1 MSKYVVLESN
11 EHPNDW
17 TDTESIKQYKYPLD
31 YFQKYAVRAM
41 NRDAN
46 VMACVATGSGK
57 STLADYAIA
66 LSFSRGKRVIFTSP
80 IKALSNQKYKEFK
93 DAYGVSSVGL
103 LTGDIKFNPDAPC
116 IIMTAEILRNLLYK
130 HKSDTQHLGITSD
143 LSLKDVDTVVM
154 DEVHYIN
161 NKDRGAVWEETLI
174 MLPPEI
180 KLVLLSATID
190 HPERIAEWVGAL
202 KRRPIHLIAN
212 TRRIIP
218 LTHYIYKSQF
228 YADLADDTVR
238 RNSLIPIMN
247 NDGAWIGRGYDTW
260 SREFNKMMDVDLA
273 NSDPTSDA
281 YQKQASKTYTSKNRL
296 NNLVAY
302 LQLCNLC
309 PAICFV
315 FSRKNCETYA
325 ASIEECLVSGKEA
338 AEIESIFHFYTHAYR
353 ERLETLPQ
361 YFTLLN
367 LLKKGIAY
375 HHSGLVPVL
384 KEIIE
389 IIFSRGFIRVLFAT
403 ETFSVGLNMPTKT
416 VVFLEL
422 TKPDDGK
429 GKRLIYTDEYLQ
441 MAGRAGRR
449 GIDDRGVVIY
459 CPMNK
464 PERETDVRAILTGN
478 KSIFT
483 SKMSFGFDFIF
494 KSMHSKDYH
503 WVDIVKNSYWY
514 LELQKHKQQLFRNCQ
529 EMRDK
534 IEAIYDAIKEQS
546 ITIDELTERY
556 DIETSI
562 RVTPK
567 ERQRQIDSWKNRRI
581 GRKWDVAY
589 TQWKSIAGL
598 QTQLGEMEIEYETCD
613 DLEVFMGGYAS
624 YLVAIGFLQN
634 IPEKFQ
640 DMNSTNLTHKGVLAT
655 EINEGNALLMPEL
668 YLYCVEN
675 MPEDPLELLC
685 VLSLFMTGNNASSD
699 TESPI
704 KSPSNLIEFIHRR
717 IEELRKELDVF
728 NISVPEEQWTINE
741 SWYNIVYDWIEG
753 CSVSEITEKYGI
765 YEGNLTRGMLQL
777 VNLLNE
783 WRNMATYMG
792 NIQMLSHIM
801 DLESNIFRDII
812 SPDSLYIR
820 L

>member
-1 MSKYVVLESN
+1 
-11 EHPNDW
+11 
-17 TDTESIKQYKYPLD
+17 
-31 YFQKYAVRAM
+31 
-41 NRDAN
+41 
-46 VMACVATGSGK
+46 
-57 STLADYAIA
+57 
-66 LSFSRGKRVIFTSP
+66 
-80 IKALSNQKYKEFK
+80 
-93 DAYGVSSVGL
+93 
-103 LTGDIKFNPDAPC
+103 
-116 IIMTAEILRNLLYK
+116 
-130 HKSDTQHLGITSD
+130 
-143 LSLKDVDTVVM
+143 
-154 DEVHYIN
+154 
-161 NKDRGAVWEETLI
+161 
-174 MLPPEI
+174 
-180 KLVLLSATID
+180 
-190 HPERIAEWVGAL
+190 
-202 KRRPIHLIAN
+202 
-212 TRRIIP
+212 
-218 LTHYIYKSQF
+218 
-228 YADLADDTVR
+228 
-238 RNSLIPIMN
+238 
-247 NDGAWIGRGYDTW
+247 
-260 SREFNKMMDVDLA
+260 
-273 NSDPTSDA
+273 
-281 YQKQASKTYTSKNRL
+281 
-296 NNLVAY
+296 
-302 LQLCNLC
+302 
-309 PAICFV
+309 
-315 FSRKNCETYA
+315 
-325 ASIEECLVSGKEA
+325 
-338 AEIESIFHFYTHAYR
+338 
-353 ERLETLPQ
+353 
-361 YFTLLN
+361 
-367 LLKKGIAY
+367 
-375 HHSGLVPVL
+375 
-384 KEIIE
+384 
-389 IIFSRGFIRVLFAT
+389 
-403 ETFSVGLNMPTKT
+403 MPTKT

-422 TKPDDGK
+422 TKPDEGK

-464 PERETDVRAILTGN
+464 PEREGDVRTILTGS

-529 EMRDK
+529 EIRDK
-534 IEAIYDAIKEQS
+534 ISAIYDAVKEQS
-546 ITIDELTERY
+546 ITIEELIERH

-562 RVTPK
+562 RMTPK

-589 TQWKSIAGL
+589 TQWKSISGL
-598 QTQLGEMEIEYETCD
+598 QTQLHDMELEYETCD

-640 DMNSTNLTHKGVLAT
+640 DMNSTNLTQKGVLAT

-685 VLSLFMTGNNASSD
+685 VLSLFMTGDNSSSSTSSD
-699 TESPI
+699 HAANAHTSG
-704 KSPSNLIEFIHRR
+704 LIDFIHRR
-717 IEELRKELDVF
+717 IEELRNELDPF
-728 NISVPEEQWTINE
+728 GICVPESQWTINE

-753 CSVSEITEKYGI
+753 HSVSEITSKYGI

-792 NIQMLSHIM
+792 NIQMLSYAM
-801 DLESNIFRDII
+801 NLESSIYRDII